1 MAAMD
6 TLPAVNSPTV
16 TGLDLKLRRTAARIT
31 QVRLAA
37 QADWKPAYVS
47 QVEAR
52 AVVPPA
58 TAERYV
64 AALAALATDAA

>member
-1 MAAMD
+1 MD

-16 TGLDLKLRRTAARIT
+16 TGLDLKLRRTAARVT
-31 QVRLAA
+31 QRRLAEQTGWKA
-37 QADWKPAYVS
+37 QYVS

-58 TAERYV
+58 TADRYV